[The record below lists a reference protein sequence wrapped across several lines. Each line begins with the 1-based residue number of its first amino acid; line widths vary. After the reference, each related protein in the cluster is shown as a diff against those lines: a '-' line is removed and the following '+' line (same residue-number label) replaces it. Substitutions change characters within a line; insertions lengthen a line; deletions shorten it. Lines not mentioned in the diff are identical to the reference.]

1 MNTFPR
7 PWREAGVNPLFSILN
22 AVFKM
27 SKKCIFPRRREKT
40 LAPRMS
46 KNCAL
51 GDRGRRGMLG
61 RY

>member
-7 PWREAGVNPLFSILN
+7 PWREAGVNPLFLILN

-27 SKKCIFPRRREKT
+27 SKKCIFPLRRGKT
-40 LAPRMS
+40 PVPRMS
-46 KNCAL
+46 KNCAP
-51 GDRGRRGMLG
+51 GDRGRRGLLG